1 MFDLIDGLSGLMGAL
16 SQSSPNEKGTRN
28 VVSHNACQSA
38 LTLFK
43 PRYLFCFPVNLLN
56 LPTQVAH
63 RLCHRRVGLRQ
74 VVGYDRRRASRRRCN
89 PEYVHL
95 MVFGEPSEFH
105 AFSCGL
111 FAFGPS

>member
-1 MFDLIDGLSGLMGAL
+1 MFDLRDGLSGLMGDL

-38 LTLFK
+38 LTLFQA
-43 PRYLFCFPVNLLN
+43 PLPVLLPVNLLT

-74 VVGYDRRRASRRRCN
+74 VVGYDIRRASRRRCN

-95 MVFGEPSEFH
+95 MVFWGT
-105 AFSCGL
+105 L
-111 FAFGPS
+111 

>member
-1 MFDLIDGLSGLMGAL
+1 MFDLIDGLSGLMGDL

-63 RLCHRRVGLRQ
+63 LLVPPTGRFES
-74 VVGYDRRRASRRRCN
+74 SRSSRYTPCV
-89 PEYVHL
+89 P
-95 MVFGEPSEFH
+95 
-105 AFSCGL
+105 
-111 FAFGPS
+111 